1 MALEAPWL
9 PNLFYLC
16 LVVGL
21 WVTALA
27 LVSPGTGALEGLALL
42 LLGGAAVGML
52 TWPVNSLAF
61 IPLILG
67 AASFVLSLVRRQQ
80 GGLWLLASALLISL
94 GSIFLFES
102 ASGGPAVQPVL
113 AIIMSA
119 LTVLLFWVGVRRG
132 LEAQQA
138 APTVAAAT
146 VVGRIGETRSPVD
159 RDGEVYVGGE
169 MWSARADQPIA
180 VGQRVRVR
188 SLDGLVVEVEP
199 VD

>member
-1 MALEAPWL
+1 MFVPSFETAG
-9 PNLFYLC
+9 F
-16 LVVGL
+16 
-21 WVTALA
+21 WV
-27 LVSPGTGALEGLALL
+27 E
-42 LLGGAAVGML
+42 M
-52 TWPVNSLAF
+52 LAF
-61 IPLILG
+61 
-67 AASFVLSLVRRQQ
+67 AAP
-80 GGLWLLASALLISL
+80 LWLLASAILISL

-138 APTVAAAT
+138 ALTVAAAT
-146 VVGRIGETRSPVD
+146 VVGQIGETRSPVH
-159 RDGEVYVGGE
+159 REGEVYVGGE
-169 MWSARADQPIA
+169 MWSARAEQPIA